1 MIFFLY
7 FWFIIVAK
15 ASQKVSIRLNIFS
28 KELNENVYDNYSS
41 EPFT

>member
-1 MIFFLY
+1 MNFLKY
-7 FWFIIVAK
+7 FWFIIIAK

-28 KELNENVYDNYSS
+28 KELNENVYDDYNS